1 MKSKTLKL
9 ISEHDSLILSVM
21 LCTPDTTENIQG
33 ILQFSHGMTEHK
45 ERYLNVMKYFTS
57 KGYICIIHDHRGHG
71 KSVKNRDDL
80 GYFYED
86 GATGIVEDL
95 RRVSEY
101 VKDLY
106 PDLPLY
112 LIAHSMGTL
121 VTRVYLKKYDYIPSG
136 VFLCGAPS
144 SDNSTGVITPVLDKY
159 AKLRGDHYKDQ
170 LINDLFVGIFDF
182 VFKDENQK
190 SAWICSDKNVVDEFV
205 NDPLCGFSF
214 TINGYMGLL
223 ELLNRTYLDN
233 TLTAGN
239 PMLPIIF
246 MSGCEDSCMLGYKKH
261 IEAVSKQQEAGYYYV
276 GSKMYAG
283 MRHERLNE
291 IGKEQVYEDILK
303 HIELFKQM
311 KKIL

>member
-136 VFLCGAPS
+136 VFLCGARAL
-144 SDNSTGVITPVLDKY
+144 T
-159 AKLRGDHYKDQ
+159 
-170 LINDLFVGIFDF
+170 
-182 VFKDENQK
+182 
-190 SAWICSDKNVVDEFV
+190 
-205 NDPLCGFSF
+205 
-214 TINGYMGLL
+214 
-223 ELLNRTYLDN
+223 
-233 TLTAGN
+233 TLQA
-239 PMLPIIF
+239 
-246 MSGCEDSCMLGYKKH
+246 S
-261 IEAVSKQQEAGYYYV
+261 
-276 GSKMYAG
+276 
-283 MRHERLNE
+283 
-291 IGKEQVYEDILK
+291 
-303 HIELFKQM
+303 
-311 KKIL
+311 